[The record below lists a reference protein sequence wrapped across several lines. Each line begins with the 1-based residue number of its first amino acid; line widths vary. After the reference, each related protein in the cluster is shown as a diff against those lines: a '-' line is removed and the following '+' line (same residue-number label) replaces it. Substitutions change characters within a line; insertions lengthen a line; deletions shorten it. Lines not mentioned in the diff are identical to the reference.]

1 MWEFLMRIT
10 VLAHFATWLACP
22 LPTVQFTYLFP
33 LPRGL
38 KEPAKRF
45 NWNGVSNGIC
55 SNSTWF
61 IYQFDFDFVAF
72 YRTRWF
78 SPLYHSHIPFAFAFP
93 VIAFNC
99 TLLVCFES
107 LRHRLSRTAF
117 FIDSFVFSIFF
128 ASSVLFLACSCF
140 FPHLIYLISLL
151 SKRMVR
157 ISTNWPTFK
166 HSLWWFYNLN
176 EFNYIAFI

>member
-107 LRHRLSRTAF
+107 LRHRLSRPRLLYRLLRF
-117 FIDSFVFSIFF
+117 FYLLRLFRPLFGLLLLLPSFDLFNISSIEKNGT
-128 ASSVLFLACSCF
+128 
-140 FPHLIYLISLL
+140 Y
-151 SKRMVR
+151 
-157 ISTNWPTFK
+157 
-166 HSLWWFYNLN
+166 
-176 EFNYIAFI
+176 